1 MSKTAAVQTDAVQ
14 TDAAQTEADKPIL
27 EEAVQTVHG
36 DDAPKSQAAPKS
48 ELEGVPYLGET
59 RRQALALAGLVTQ
72 DDLRRAT
79 AEQIGGVKGV
89 GIGNAVKIKAWLA
102 SPSAPLPAAA
112 PADIDSGLASAN
124 QNVQDVFQ
132 KLGDA
137 AARFKE
143 NIPGKSR
150 DKALDRQ
157 LDKLDSVAS
166 ELAEGPDTLSA
177 KQVEEA
183 VKTLD
188 KIAALLQSAAS
199 DTQKLSPKKQAAL
212 IEELRARRKRLE
224 KTLDD

>member
-1 MSKTAAVQTDAVQ
+1 MSKITENQTSED
-14 TDAAQTEADKPIL
+14 QTEADKPVL
-27 EEAVQTVHG
+27 EEVVQTAHG
-36 DDAPKSQAAPKS
+36 DDAGSGTPKS

-59 RRQALALAGLVTQ
+59 RRQALAAAGMVTQ

-89 GIGNAVKIKAWLA
+89 GMGNAVKIKAWLA
-102 SPSAPLPAAA
+102 TPSAPLPAA
-112 PADIDSGLASAN
+112 PTDLDPGLASAN

-137 AARFKE
+137 AARLKDQ
-143 NIPGKSR
+143 IPGKSR

-177 KQVEEA
+177 KQVQEA

-188 KIAALLQSAAS
+188 KIAALLQTAAS
-199 DTQKLSPKKQAAL
+199 DTQLSPKKQAAL
-212 IEELRARRKRLE
+212 IEELRTRRKRLQ

>member
-1 MSKTAAVQTDAVQ
+1 MSKMPSPARKTGKTAST
-14 TDAAQTEADKPIL
+14 ADKAIL
-27 EEAVQTVHG
+27 EEAVQTSHG
-36 DDAPKSQAAPKS
+36 DDAFSAAPGSNMPHS

-59 RRQALALAGLVTQ
+59 RRQALALAGLITQ

-89 GIGNAVKIKAWLA
+89 GMGNAVKIKSWLA

-112 PADIDSGLASAN
+112 PQDIDFGLASAN
-124 QNVQDVFQ
+124 QSVQDVFQ
-132 KLGDA
+132 KLGEA
-137 AARFKE
+137 SARLKSQ
-143 NIPGKSR
+143 IPSKSR
-150 DKALDRQ
+150 DKDLDRQ

-177 KQVEEA
+177 RQLQEA

-188 KIAALLQSAAS
+188 KIAALLQSAAAEAL
-199 DTQKLSPKKQAAL
+199 KLSPKKQAAL
-212 IEELRARRKRLE
+212 IEELRARRKRLQ

>member
-1 MSKTAAVQTDAVQ
+1 MKKTAARSRPDT
-14 TDAAQTEADKPIL
+14 TEADKPVL
-27 EEAVQTVHG
+27 EEAVQTAHG
-36 DDAPKSQAAPKS
+36 DDAANGTRKS

-59 RRQALALAGLVTQ
+59 RRQALAEAGLITQ
-72 DDLRRAT
+72 EDLRRAT

-89 GIGNAVKIKAWLA
+89 GMGNAVKIKAWLE
-102 SPSAPLPAAA
+102 SPSAPLPAAV
-112 PADIDSGLASAN
+112 PTEIDPSLASAN

-137 AARFKE
+137 AARLKDQLPE
-143 NIPGKSR
+143 KSR

-166 ELAEGPDTLSA
+166 ELAEGPDTMSA
-177 KQVEEA
+177 RQLQEA

-188 KIAALLQSAAS
+188 KIAALLQSAAI
-199 DTQKLSPKKQAAL
+199 DAPNLSSKKQAAL
-212 IEELRARRKRLE
+212 IEELRTRRKRLQ

>member
-1 MSKTAAVQTDAVQ
+1 MSKTIAG
-14 TDAAQTEADKPIL
+14 TESDKPIL
-27 EEAVQTVHG
+27 EEAVQTAHG
-36 DDAPKSQAAPKS
+36 DDAISKSESAPKS

-59 RRQALALAGLVTQ
+59 RRQALAAAGFVTQ

-89 GIGNAVKIKAWLA
+89 GMGNAVKIKAWLA
-102 SPSAPLPAAA
+102 VPSAPLPAAA
-112 PADIDSGLASAN
+112 PMDLDPGLASAN

-137 AARFKE
+137 AARLKD
-143 NIPGKSR
+143 NIPLKSR
-150 DKALDRQ
+150 DKGLDRQ

-177 KQVEEA
+177 KQVQEA
-183 VKTLD
+183 VRTLD
-188 KIAALLQSAAS
+188 KIAALLQSAAD

-212 IEELRARRKRLE
+212 IEELRARRKRLQ

>member
-1 MSKTAAVQTDAVQ
+1 VSKIEDAVSSNN
-14 TDAAQTEADKPIL
+14 AS
-27 EEAVQTVHG
+27 
-36 DDAPKSQAAPKS
+36 KSENQQKS

-59 RRQALALAGLVTQ
+59 RRQALAEAGLITQ

-89 GIGNAVKIKAWLA
+89 GMGNAAKIKAWLA
-102 SPSAPLPAAA
+102 VPSAPLPSAA
-112 PADIDSGLASAN
+112 PTDIDPGLASVN

-132 KLGDA
+132 KLSNA
-137 AARFKE
+137 AVRLKDH
-143 NIPGKSR
+143 IPAKAR

-166 ELAEGPDTLSA
+166 ELAEGPDTLSV
-177 KQVEEA
+177 KQVQNA

-188 KIAALLQSAAS
+188 KIAALLQIAAD
-199 DTQKLSPKKQAAL
+199 DTQKLSAKKQAAL
-212 IEELRARRKRLE
+212 IEELRTRRKRLQ

>member
-1 MSKTAAVQTDAVQ
+1 MSKITENQTSED
-14 TDAAQTEADKPIL
+14 QTEADKPVL
-27 EEAVQTVHG
+27 EEVVQTAHG
-36 DDAPKSQAAPKS
+36 DDAGSGTPKS

-59 RRQALALAGLVTQ
+59 RRQALAAAGMVTQ

-89 GIGNAVKIKAWLA
+89 GMGNAVKIKAWLA
-102 SPSAPLPAAA
+102 SPSLPLSAAA
-112 PADIDSGLASAN
+112 PIDVDPDLASAN

-132 KLGDA
+132 KLGAA
-137 AARFKE
+137 AARLKDQVPE
-143 NIPGKSR
+143 KSR

-177 KQVEEA
+177 QQVQDA

-188 KIAALLQSAAS
+188 KIAALLQSAAA
-199 DTQKLSPKKQAAL
+199 DAQKLSPKKQAAL
-212 IEELRARRKRLE
+212 IEELRTRRKRLQ
-224 KTLDD
+224 KTLGD

>member
-1 MSKTAAVQTDAVQ
+1 MSKIAADPS
-14 TDAAQTEADKPIL
+14 EADKPTL

-36 DDAPKSQAAPKS
+36 DDAKNSPQKNGTQKNGTRKS

-59 RRQALALAGLVTQ
+59 RRQALAQAGLITQ

-89 GIGNAVKIKAWLA
+89 GMGNAVKIKAWLG

-112 PADIDSGLASAN
+112 PADIDLALASAN
-124 QNVQDVFQ
+124 QDVQDVFQ

-137 AARFKE
+137 AAHLKGR
-143 NIPGKSR
+143 IPAKSR

-177 KQVEEA
+177 KQVQEA

-188 KIAALLQSAAS
+188 KIAALLQSAAA
-199 DTQKLSPKKQAAL
+199 DAPKLSPKKQAAL
-212 IEELRARRKRLE
+212 TEELRARRKRLQ
-224 KTLDD
+224 KTLDE

>member
-1 MSKTAAVQTDAVQ
+1 MSELPTSETTAIQTVADQ
-14 TDAAQTEADKPIL
+14 TVADQTVADKPVL
-27 EEAVQTVHG
+27 EEAVQTAHG
-36 DDAPKSQAAPKS
+36 DDAGPKS

-59 RRQALALAGLVTQ
+59 RRQALAEAGFVTQ

-89 GIGNAVKIKAWLA
+89 GMGNAAKIKAWLA
-102 SPSAPLPAAA
+102 VPSAPLPAAA
-112 PADIDSGLASAN
+112 PQDIDMALASAN

-137 AARFKE
+137 AARLKDH
-143 NIPGKSR
+143 IPAKSR

-157 LDKLDSVAS
+157 LDKIDSVAS

-177 KQVEEA
+177 KQVQEA

-188 KIAALLQSAAS
+188 KIAALLQSAAD
-199 DTQKLSPKKQAAL
+199 DTQKLSAKKQAAL
-212 IEELRARRKRLE
+212 IEELRTRRKRLQ

>member
-1 MSKTAAVQTDAVQ
+1 MSKTPAAKT
-14 TDAAQTEADKPIL
+14 AADKNTVAEKPIL

-36 DDAPKSQAAPKS
+36 DDAPLSPSPKS

-59 RRQALALAGLVTQ
+59 RREALALAGFRTQ
-72 DDLRRAT
+72 NDLRRAT

-89 GIGNAVKIKAWLA
+89 GMGNAVKIKAWLEI
-102 SPSAPLPAAA
+102 PSAPLPAAA
-112 PADIDSGLASAN
+112 PADIDPALASAN

-137 AARFKE
+137 AARLKDH
-143 NIPGKSR
+143 IPAKSR

-166 ELAEGPDTLSA
+166 ELAEGPDTLSV
-177 KQVEEA
+177 KQVQDA
-183 VKTLD
+183 VRTLD
-188 KIAALLQSAAS
+188 KIAALLQSAAD
-199 DTQKLSPKKQAAL
+199 DTQKLSAKKQAAL
-212 IEELRARRKRLE
+212 IEELRARRKRLQ